1 MLALVTALA
10 ADGLD
15 PDLEPVRSALAAD
28 GVDVE
33 VVSWDDRLIDWGRF
47 DAAILRSTWDYAERI
62 DEFRGWLDVVVQRT
76 RLVNPI
82 GAVRWNLDKHYLLD
96 LAEEGIAIVPTT
108 FVELNAPL
116 PELDPAVDVFVVK
129 PAIGAGSIGARRCV
143 RAEVAEHVDLLHGA
157 GFVAMVQPYVDM
169 IDVAAETSLV
179 YLGDGTRMVYDHA
192 FSKQAIL
199 TSTDVEQNGG
209 LMAKEEIGVREG
221 SAAERALGDAIVSSA
236 LVRSFGPLAY
246 ARVDVVPTPTGP
258 VLMELELIEPSLCFN
273 WSPGSAE
280 RAARA
285 WQSFLAP

>member
-10 ADGLD
+10 AAGLD

-28 GVDVE
+28 GVAVE
-33 VVSWDDRLIDWGRF
+33 VVSWDDDSVDWGRF
-47 DAAILRSTWDYAERI
+47 DAAILRSTWDYAARI
-62 DEFRGWLDVVVQRT
+62 EEFRPWLDLVARRT

-82 GAVRWNLDKHYLLD
+82 GAVHWNLDKHYLLD
-96 LAEEGIAIVPTT
+96 LAAVGIDIVPTT
-108 FVELNAPL
+108 FVELGAPL
-116 PELDPAVDVFVVK
+116 PDLDPGVDVFVVK
-129 PAIGAGSIGARRCV
+129 PAIGAGSKGARRCTPT
-143 RAEVAEHVDLLHGA
+143 EVTAHVEVLHGS
-157 GFVAMVQPYVDM
+157 GLVAMVQPYVDM
-169 IDVAAETSLV
+169 IDSVAETSLV
-179 YLGDGTRMVYDHA
+179 YLAGGSQMIYDHA

-199 TSTDVEQNGG
+199 TSTEVEQNGG

-221 SAAERALGDAIVSSA
+221 SAAERMLGDAIVSSP

-285 WQSFLAP
+285 WQSFLAL